1 MQSNCHIFLLSCRF
15 KNKPLIYLVNHDN
28 FTLMKLFKK
37 FLIITTAGFLIISC
51 KEKEQASIPEN
62 DLKEPSVEV
71 TIENKENS
79 SEITKK
85 NVKTE
90 EQSEAPKTVNQEA
103 EKMPARKKY
112 VPLTDEELKKT
123 LTPIQYQVTKH
134 EATERPWTNE
144 FDKHFEEG
152 IYVCIISGEPLFSSK
167 DKYDSRCGW
176 PAFTK
181 PINSNEI
188 ENRTDFK
195 IGYARTEVR
204 AKTGDS
210 HLGHVFNDGP
220 PSKGGLRY
228 CINSASLRFIPKAK
242 LTEEGYGEFASLFD
256 SSNDQ

>member
-1 MQSNCHIFLLSCRF
+1 
-15 KNKPLIYLVNHDN
+15 
-28 FTLMKLFKK
+28 MKLNKN
-37 FLIITTAGFLIISC
+37 FLIITIAGFLIISC
-51 KEKEQASIPEN
+51 KEKEQSSIPEN
-62 DLKEPSVEV
+62 DLKEPSVEA
-71 TIENKENS
+71 TIEIKEDS
-79 SEITKK
+79 SEITEK
-85 NVKTE
+85 NVETKVESEDSKT
-90 EQSEAPKTVNQEA
+90 ANQEA
-103 EKMPARKKY
+103 EKMPTRKKY
-112 VPLTDEELKKT
+112 VPLTDEELQKT

-167 DKYDSRCGW
+167 DKYDSGCGW

-181 PINSNEI
+181 PIDSNEI
-188 ENRTDFK
+188 ENKTDFK

-220 PSKGGLRY
+220 PTKGGLRY

-242 LTEEGYGEFASLFD
+242 LTEEGYGEFASLFQ

>member
-1 MQSNCHIFLLSCRF
+1 
-15 KNKPLIYLVNHDN
+15 
-28 FTLMKLFKK
+28 MKLNKN
-37 FLIITTAGFLIISC
+37 FLIITIAGFLIISC
-51 KEKEQASIPEN
+51 KEKEQSSIPEN
-62 DLKEPSVEV
+62 DLKEPSVEA
-71 TIENKENS
+71 TIENKEDS
-79 SEITKK
+79 SEITEK
-85 NVKTE
+85 NVETKVESEDSKT
-90 EQSEAPKTVNQEA
+90 ANQEA
-103 EKMPARKKY
+103 EKMPTRKKY
-112 VPLTDEELKKT
+112 VPLTDEELQKT

-167 DKYDSRCGW
+167 DKYDSGCGW

-181 PINSNEI
+181 PIDSNEI
-188 ENRTDFK
+188 ENKTDFK

-220 PSKGGLRY
+220 PTKGGLRY

-242 LTEEGYGEFASLFD
+242 LTEEGYGEFASLFQ

>member
-1 MQSNCHIFLLSCRF
+1 
-15 KNKPLIYLVNHDN
+15 
-28 FTLMKLFKK
+28 MKLNKN
-37 FLIITTAGFLIISC
+37 FLIITIAGFLIISC
-51 KEKEQASIPEN
+51 KEKEQSSIPEN
-62 DLKEPSVEV
+62 DLKEPSVEA
-71 TIENKENS
+71 TIENKEDS
-79 SEITKK
+79 SESTEK
-85 NVKTE
+85 NVETKVESENSKT
-90 EQSEAPKTVNQEA
+90 ANQEA
-103 EKMPARKKY
+103 EKMPTRKKY
-112 VPLTDEELKKT
+112 VPLTDEELQKT

-167 DKYDSRCGW
+167 DKYDSGCGW

-181 PINSNEI
+181 PIDSNEI
-188 ENRTDFK
+188 ENKTDFK

-220 PSKGGLRY
+220 PTKGGLRY

-242 LTEEGYGEFASLFD
+242 LTEEGYGEFASLFQ

>member
-1 MQSNCHIFLLSCRF
+1 
-15 KNKPLIYLVNHDN
+15 
-28 FTLMKLFKK
+28 MKLNKN
-37 FLIITTAGFLIISC
+37 FLIITIAGFLIISC
-51 KEKEQASIPEN
+51 KEKEQSSIPEN
-62 DLKEPSVEV
+62 DLKEPSVEA
-71 TIENKENS
+71 TIENKEDS
-79 SEITKK
+79 SESTEK
-85 NVKTE
+85 NVETKVESEDSKT
-90 EQSEAPKTVNQEA
+90 ANQEA
-103 EKMPARKKY
+103 EKMPTRKKY
-112 VPLTDEELKKT
+112 VPLTDEELQKS

-167 DKYDSRCGW
+167 DKYDSGCGW

-181 PINSNEI
+181 PIDSNEI
-188 ENRTDFK
+188 ENKTDFK

-220 PSKGGLRY
+220 PTKGGLRY

-242 LTEEGYGEFASLFD
+242 LTEEGYGEFASLFQ

>member
-1 MQSNCHIFLLSCRF
+1 
-15 KNKPLIYLVNHDN
+15 
-28 FTLMKLFKK
+28 MKLNKN
-37 FLIITTAGFLIISC
+37 FLIITIGGFLIISC
-51 KEKEQASIPEN
+51 KEKEQSSIPEN
-62 DLKEPSVEV
+62 DLKEPSVEA
-71 TIENKENS
+71 TIENKEDS
-79 SEITKK
+79 SEITEK
-85 NVKTE
+85 NVETKLESEDSKT
-90 EQSEAPKTVNQEA
+90 ANQEA
-103 EKMPARKKY
+103 EKMPTRKKY
-112 VPLTDEELKKT
+112 VPLTDEELQKS

-167 DKYDSRCGW
+167 DKYDSGCGW

-181 PINSNEI
+181 PIDSNEI
-188 ENRTDFK
+188 ENKTDFK

-220 PSKGGLRY
+220 PTKGGLRY

-242 LTEEGYGEFASLFD
+242 LTEEGYGEFASLFQ

>member
-1 MQSNCHIFLLSCRF
+1 
-15 KNKPLIYLVNHDN
+15 
-28 FTLMKLFKK
+28 MKLNKN
-37 FLIITTAGFLIISC
+37 FLIITIAGFLIISC
-51 KEKEQASIPEN
+51 KEKEQSSIPEN
-62 DLKEPSVEV
+62 DLKEPSVEA
-71 TIENKENS
+71 TIENKEDS
-79 SEITKK
+79 SEITEK
-85 NVKTE
+85 NVETKVESEDSKT
-90 EQSEAPKTVNQEA
+90 ANQEA
-103 EKMPARKKY
+103 EKMPTRKKY
-112 VPLTDEELKKT
+112 VPLTDEEIQKS

-167 DKYDSRCGW
+167 DKYDSGCGW

-181 PINSNEI
+181 PIDSNEI
-188 ENRTDFK
+188 ENKTDFK

-220 PSKGGLRY
+220 PTKGGLRY

-242 LTEEGYGEFASLFD
+242 LTEEGYGEFASLFE
-256 SSNDQ
+256 SSNGQ

>member
-1 MQSNCHIFLLSCRF
+1 METQQES
-15 KNKPLIYLVNHDN
+15 
-28 FTLMKLFKK
+28 
-37 FLIITTAGFLIISC
+37 
-51 KEKEQASIPEN
+51 
-62 DLKEPSVEV
+62 SVTV
-71 TIENKENS
+71 SDENKEDS
-79 SEITKK
+79 SVVNKESVIPEKQVVDTENK
-85 NVKTE
+85 KTE
-90 EQSEAPKTVNQEA
+90 E
-103 EKMPARKKY
+103 MPTRKKY
-112 VPLTDEELKKT
+112 VPLSDEELRKT

-167 DKYDSRCGW
+167 DKYDSGCGW

-220 PSKGGLRY
+220 PSKGGMRY
-228 CINSASLRFIPKAK
+228 CINSASLRFIPKEK
-242 LTEEGYGEFASLFD
+242 LTEEGYGEFASLFETTKG
-256 SSNDQ
+256 Q

>member
-1 MQSNCHIFLLSCRF
+1 
-15 KNKPLIYLVNHDN
+15 
-28 FTLMKLFKK
+28 MKLNKN
-37 FLIITTAGFLIISC
+37 FLIITIAGFLIISC
-51 KEKEQASIPEN
+51 KEKEQSSIPEN
-62 DLKEPSVEV
+62 DLKEPSVEA
-71 TIENKENS
+71 TIENKEDS
-79 SEITKK
+79 SESTEK
-85 NVKTE
+85 NVETKV
-90 EQSEAPKTVNQEA
+90 QSEDSKIANQEA
-103 EKMPARKKY
+103 EKMPTRKKY
-112 VPLTDEELKKT
+112 VPLTDEELQKS

>member
-1 MQSNCHIFLLSCRF
+1 
-15 KNKPLIYLVNHDN
+15 
-28 FTLMKLFKK
+28 MKLNKN
-37 FLIITTAGFLIISC
+37 FLIITIGGFLIISC
-51 KEKEQASIPEN
+51 KEKEQSSIPEN
-62 DLKEPSVEV
+62 DLKEPSVEA
-71 TIENKENS
+71 TIENKEDS
-79 SEITKK
+79 SEITEK
-85 NVKTE
+85 NVETKVESEDSKT
-90 EQSEAPKTVNQEA
+90 ANQEA
-103 EKMPARKKY
+103 EKMPTRKKY
-112 VPLTDEELKKT
+112 VPLTDEELQKS

-167 DKYDSRCGW
+167 DKYDSGCGW

-181 PINSNEI
+181 PIDSNEI
-188 ENRTDFK
+188 ENKTDFK

-220 PSKGGLRY
+220 PTKGGLRY

-242 LTEEGYGEFASLFD
+242 LTEEGYGEFASLFQ

>member
-1 MQSNCHIFLLSCRF
+1 
-15 KNKPLIYLVNHDN
+15 
-28 FTLMKLFKK
+28 MKLNKN
-37 FLIITTAGFLIISC
+37 FLIITIAGFLIISC
-51 KEKEQASIPEN
+51 KEKEQSSIPEN
-62 DLKEPSVEV
+62 DLKEPSVEA
-71 TIENKENS
+71 TIENKEDS
-79 SEITKK
+79 SEITEK
-85 NVKTE
+85 NVETKVESEDSKT
-90 EQSEAPKTVNQEA
+90 ANQEA
-103 EKMPARKKY
+103 EKMPTRKKY
-112 VPLTDEELKKT
+112 VPLTDEELQKS

-167 DKYDSRCGW
+167 DKYDSGCGW

-181 PINSNEI
+181 PIDSNEI
-188 ENRTDFK
+188 ENKTDFK

-220 PSKGGLRY
+220 PTKGGLRY

-242 LTEEGYGEFASLFD
+242 LTEEGYGQFASLFQ

>member
-1 MQSNCHIFLLSCRF
+1 
-15 KNKPLIYLVNHDN
+15 
-28 FTLMKLFKK
+28 MKLNKN
-37 FLIITTAGFLIISC
+37 FLIITIAGFLIISC
-51 KEKEQASIPEN
+51 KEKEQSSIPEN
-62 DLKEPSVEV
+62 DLKEPSIEA
-71 TIENKENS
+71 TIKNKEDS
-79 SEITKK
+79 SEITEK
-85 NVKTE
+85 NVETKVESEDSKT
-90 EQSEAPKTVNQEA
+90 ANQEA
-103 EKMPARKKY
+103 EKMPTRKKY

-167 DKYDSRCGW
+167 DKYDSGCGW

-181 PINSNEI
+181 PIDSNEI
-188 ENRTDFK
+188 ENKTDFK

-220 PSKGGLRY
+220 PTKGGLRY

-242 LTEEGYGEFASLFD
+242 LTEEGYGEFASLFQ

>member
-1 MQSNCHIFLLSCRF
+1 
-15 KNKPLIYLVNHDN
+15 
-28 FTLMKLFKK
+28 MKLNKN
-37 FLIITTAGFLIISC
+37 FLIITIGGFLIISC
-51 KEKEQASIPEN
+51 KEKEQSSIPEN
-62 DLKEPSVEV
+62 DLKEPSVEA
-71 TIENKENS
+71 TIENKEDS
-79 SEITKK
+79 SESTEK
-85 NVKTE
+85 NVETKV
-90 EQSEAPKTVNQEA
+90 QSEDSKTANQEA
-103 EKMPARKKY
+103 EKMPTRKKY
-112 VPLTDEELKKT
+112 VPLTDEELQKT

-167 DKYDSRCGW
+167 DKYDSGCGW

-181 PINSNEI
+181 PIDSNEI
-188 ENRTDFK
+188 ENKTDFK

-220 PSKGGLRY
+220 PTKGGLRY

-242 LTEEGYGEFASLFD
+242 LTEEGYGEFASLFQ
-256 SSNDQ
+256 SSNNQ

>member
-1 MQSNCHIFLLSCRF
+1 
-15 KNKPLIYLVNHDN
+15 
-28 FTLMKLFKK
+28 MKLNKN
-37 FLIITTAGFLIISC
+37 FLIITIAGFLIISC
-51 KEKEQASIPEN
+51 KEKEQSSIPEN
-62 DLKEPSVEV
+62 DLKEPSVEA
-71 TIENKENS
+71 TIENKEDS
-79 SEITKK
+79 SEITEK
-85 NVKTE
+85 NVETKV
-90 EQSEAPKTVNQEA
+90 QSEDSKTANQEA
-103 EKMPARKKY
+103 EKMPTRKKY
-112 VPLTDEELKKT
+112 VPLTDEELQKT

-167 DKYDSRCGW
+167 DKYDSGCGW

-181 PINSNEI
+181 PIDSNEI
-188 ENRTDFK
+188 ENKTDFK

-220 PSKGGLRY
+220 PTKGGLRY

-242 LTEEGYGEFASLFD
+242 LTEEGYGEFASLFE
-256 SSNDQ
+256 SSNEQ

>member
-1 MQSNCHIFLLSCRF
+1 
-15 KNKPLIYLVNHDN
+15 
-28 FTLMKLFKK
+28 MKLSYN
-37 FLIITTAGFLIISC
+37 FLIIGVAGFLMSSC
-51 KEKEQASIPEN
+51 KEKDKTSVPEN
-62 DLKEPSVEV
+62 EQQESSVTV
-71 TIENKENS
+71 SDENKEDS
-79 SEITKK
+79 SVVNKESVIPEKQVVDTENK
-85 NVKTE
+85 KTE
-90 EQSEAPKTVNQEA
+90 E
-103 EKMPARKKY
+103 MPTRKKY
-112 VPLTDEELKKT
+112 VPLSDEELRKT

-167 DKYDSRCGW
+167 DKYDSGCGW

-220 PSKGGLRY
+220 PSKGGMRY
-228 CINSASLRFIPKAK
+228 CINSASLRFIPKEK
-242 LTEEGYGEFASLFD
+242 LTEEGYGEFASLFETTKG
-256 SSNDQ
+256 Q

>member
-1 MQSNCHIFLLSCRF
+1 
-15 KNKPLIYLVNHDN
+15 
-28 FTLMKLFKK
+28 MKLNKN
-37 FLIITTAGFLIISC
+37 FLIITIGGFLIISC
-51 KEKEQASIPEN
+51 KEKEQSSIPEN
-62 DLKEPSVEV
+62 DLKEPSVEA
-71 TIENKENS
+71 TIENKEDS
-79 SEITKK
+79 SESTEK
-85 NVKTE
+85 NVVTE
-90 EQSEAPKTVNQEA
+90 EQSEDSKTANQEA
-103 EKMPARKKY
+103 EKMPTRKKY
-112 VPLTDEELKKT
+112 VPLTDEELQKT

-167 DKYDSRCGW
+167 DKYDSGCGW

-181 PINSNEI
+181 PIDSNEI
-188 ENRTDFK
+188 ENKTDFK

-220 PSKGGLRY
+220 PTKGGLRY

-242 LTEEGYGEFASLFD
+242 LTEEGYGEFASLFQ